1 MERVIVTG
9 ANGFIGRN
17 FIKYLAEND
26 TEVYAVD
33 MSHEKSIL
41 RELSHVHL
49 VECSL
54 AEIMALEDKI
64 NQKGFDAFYH
74 FAWAGTTGK
83 DRSDYML
90 QTDNARYACDAA
102 IVSKKLGC
110 QKFIAT
116 GTITEKVA
124 ERILDNHYA
133 SENLIYGLSKLYAHK
148 LLDIVCRKNSIDY
161 VWAQLSNIFGGDN
174 TNGNLVS
181 YTLKEFEEGRV
192 PSYGPCEQPY
202 NFTYIRD
209 VLKALYLL
217 GECKTSDHQYLISNG
232 ECMKLKDYLNELGSI
247 YNQQISIGKRE
258 DDGVRYEEEW
268 FDNTALI
275 RVGFKPKYTFVRGIE
290 EIRGEGQ
297 SDTEI

>member
-49 VECSL
+49 VECAL
-54 AEIMALEDKI
+54 AEIMTLEDKI
-64 NQKGFDAFYH
+64 NQKCFDAFYH
-74 FAWAGTTGK
+74 FAWAGATGK
-83 DRSDYML
+83 ARTDYIM
-90 QTDNARYACDAA
+90 QTDNARYTCDAA
-102 IVSKKLGC
+102 IVSKKLEC

-124 ERILDNHYA
+124 ERILDSHYT
-133 SENLIYGLSKLYAHK
+133 SENLIYGLSKLYTHK

-181 YTLKEFEEGRV
+181 YTLKEFKEGRV

-202 NFTYIRD
+202 NFTYIDD
-209 VLKALYLL
+209 VVKALYLI
-217 GECKTSDHQYLISNG
+217 GERCTELNEYFIANG
-232 ECMKLKDYLNELGSI
+232 ECMQLKEYLKILGDI
-247 YNQQISIGKRE
+247 YGKKVGIGEKQ
-258 DDGVRYEEEW
+258 DDGVRYKKSW
-268 FDNTALI
+268 FDDTDLLNL
-275 RVGFKPKYTFVRGIE
+275 GFIPDYTYIE
-290 EIRGEGQ
+290 AIHRIRGECLNN
-297 SDTEI
+297 E